1 MAEDSPTSIID
12 ETIAT
17 GDDTGAGGGGGA
29 VDVDVEE
36 VEMQL
41 TQSALRDNISKK
53 GKNAYY
59 YAHAHKATGP
69 EVGTSAIFGIVDNFV
84 AVMY

>member
-1 MAEDSPTSIID
+1 MAEDSSTSIIH

-17 GDDTGAGGGGGA
+17 GAGDDIGTA
-29 VDVDVEE
+29 
-36 VEMQL
+36 
-41 TQSALRDNISKK
+41 QSALRDNISKK

-69 EVGTSAIFGIVDNFV
+69 EVGQSPLILLIS
-84 AVMY
+84 MLL

>member
-1 MAEDSPTSIID
+1 MAEDSSTSIIH

-17 GDDTGAGGGGGA
+17 GAGDDIGTGGDGDGGA
-29 VDVDVEE
+29 VDVDAVGEK
-36 VEMQL
+36 L

-69 EVGTSAIFGIVDNFV
+69 EVGQSPLILLIS
-84 AVMY
+84 MLL

>member
-1 MAEDSPTSIID
+1 MVEDSPTSIID

-17 GDDTGAGGGGGA
+17 GDDTGAGGGRGA

-69 EVGTSAIFGIVDNFV
+69 EVGTSTIFGIVDNFV
-84 AVMY
+84 AVMH